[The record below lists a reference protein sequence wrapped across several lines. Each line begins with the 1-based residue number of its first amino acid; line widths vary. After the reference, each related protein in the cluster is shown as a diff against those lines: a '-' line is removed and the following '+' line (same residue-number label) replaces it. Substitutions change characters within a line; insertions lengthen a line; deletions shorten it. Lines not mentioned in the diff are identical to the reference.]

1 MQYNL
6 VNILVHLVV
15 DPGNAPH
22 DADEAVGVVPVQGV
36 PIVQSK
42 NKGTLKNS
50 VLDLRFYGVNHPNVN
65 KRLYLSYNIER

>member
-6 VNILVHLVV
+6 MNILVHLVV

-36 PIVQSK
+36 PVVQSK
-42 NKGTLKNS
+42 NKGTLSKIQFWICVFM
-50 VLDLRFYGVNHPNVN
+50 VLTTQM
-65 KRLYLSYNIER
+65 